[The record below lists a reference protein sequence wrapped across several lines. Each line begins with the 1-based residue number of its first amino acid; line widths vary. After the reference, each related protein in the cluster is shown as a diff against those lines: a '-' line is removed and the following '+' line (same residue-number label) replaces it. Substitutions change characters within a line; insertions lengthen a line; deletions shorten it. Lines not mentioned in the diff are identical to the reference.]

1 MTEIELQI
9 IWLGAIL
16 LVAFAALGLRQRG
29 AALYH
34 WFETDSQPR

>member
-1 MTEIELQI
+1 MTEIEHQI

-16 LVAFAALGLRQRG
+16 LIAFAALGLRQRG

-34 WFETDSQPR
+34 WFEEDRPPT